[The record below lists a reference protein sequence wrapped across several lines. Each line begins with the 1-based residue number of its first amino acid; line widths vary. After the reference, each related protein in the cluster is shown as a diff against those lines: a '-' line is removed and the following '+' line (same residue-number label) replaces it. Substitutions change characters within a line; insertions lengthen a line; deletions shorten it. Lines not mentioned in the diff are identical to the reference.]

1 MSDDEADPEL
11 LELLRAHILGNA
23 GANADPETGVLEG
36 AEYVY
41 DNSID
46 VALDMWSCKTAANA
60 IYKQMQEKSYST
72 ATWSE
77 HELHP
82 KAKDEATVDF
92 IFTMDL
98 LNFSFWSELPDD
110 ERFAVSYKDRTWT
123 GYWSLV
129 AALQR
134 ALDEDIPMTSSDFWQ
149 SEDECTLDLLKHV
162 FRSTTDEEIPL
173 LEERLACL
181 QSTSVVER
189 LYAGVI
195 TKYSC
200 SFTNCIKAANGS
212 AAGLVNLLA
221 DDFAC
226 FRDEA
231 KFEGRRKP
239 VRFLKR
245 PQILVADIWA
255 CFQGEGYGAF
265 RDIDKITMFA
275 DYRVPQ
281 ILNTMGCIY
290 YSPTLN
296 EVVKDKKVIE
306 SGSSWEVQLR
316 ACSIWCVELIRR
328 DIKRTHPEVEINAI
342 LIDFFLYDLMKELES
357 RGQESIPHHR
367 TRSIWY

>member
-11 LELLRAHILGNA
+11 LELLRAHILGKPS
-23 GANADPETGVLEG
+23 ANADPETGVLEG

-110 ERFAVSYKDRTWT
+110 KRFAVSYKDRTWT

-134 ALDEDIPMTSSDFWQ
+134 ALDE
-149 SEDECTLDLLKHV
+149 
-162 FRSTTDEEIPL
+162 
-173 LEERLACL
+173 
-181 QSTSVVER
+181 
-189 LYAGVI
+189 
-195 TKYSC
+195 
-200 SFTNCIKAANGS
+200 AANGS

-226 FRDEA
+226 FRDET

-245 PQILVADIWA
+245 AQILVADIWA
-255 CFQGEGYGAF
+255 CFQGEDYGAF

-281 ILNTMGCIY
+281 ILSTMGCIF

-296 EVVKDKKVIE
+296 EVVKEKKIIE
-306 SGSSWEVQLR
+306 SGSSWEAQLR
-316 ACSIWCVELIRR
+316 
-328 DIKRTHPEVEINAI
+328 DVEINAI
-342 LIDFFLYDLMKELES
+342 LIDFFLYDLMKDLES
-357 RGQESIPHHR
+357 RGQETITHHR